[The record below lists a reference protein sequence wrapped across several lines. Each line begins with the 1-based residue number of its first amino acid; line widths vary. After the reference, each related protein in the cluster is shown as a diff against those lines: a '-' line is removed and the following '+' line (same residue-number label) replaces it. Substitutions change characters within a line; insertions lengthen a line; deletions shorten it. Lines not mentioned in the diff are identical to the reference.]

1 MTNGQEHENQ
11 DWLLPAALIVA
22 ALGLIAISVGA
33 FLALK
38 AESADDGS
46 LSGQMETWTRCLRS
60 EGVPVP
66 LVESL
71 DGDGFRLTFD
81 DVVINAD
88 VGFEQIKIGFELCRE
103 SAPDGIKKLADI
115 AEGLS
120 DLQFGDADLGGL
132 GGLLFGIDD
141 QHESEDRR
149 GRVSPFGN
157 PDFHELCE
165 RLDDLERIRP
175 GVAKEL
181 LYLCLSG
188 ADV

>member
-1 MTNGQEHENQ
+1 MTNGQEHETQ

-22 ALGLIAISVGA
+22 ALGLLAISVGV
-33 FLALK
+33 FLALRT
-38 AESADDGS
+38 ESADDGS

-88 VGFEQIKIGFELCRE
+88 VDFEQIKIGFELCRD
-103 SAPDGIKKLADI
+103 SAPDGIKTLVDI

-120 DLQFGDADLGGL
+120 ALQFGDADLGGM
-132 GGLLFGIDD
+132 GDLLFGIDD
-141 QHESEDRR
+141 QHEPEDRR
-149 GRVSPFGN
+149 GRVSPSGD

-165 RLDDLERIRP
+165 QLDEREHIRP
-175 GVAKEL
+175 GVAEEL
-181 LYLCLSG
+181 LHLCLSG